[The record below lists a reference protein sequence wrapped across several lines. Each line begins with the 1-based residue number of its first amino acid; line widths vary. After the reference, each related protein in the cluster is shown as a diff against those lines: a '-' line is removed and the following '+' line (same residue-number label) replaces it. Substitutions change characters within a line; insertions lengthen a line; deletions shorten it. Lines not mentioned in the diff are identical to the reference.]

1 MTVDLAR
8 IKKVQDDLEAVVRAE
23 AAILKLGPSFP
34 AFVLLER
41 VPPRRGKKVHSFRKL
56 WLRRHEMSWRLLVES
71 GPEDLSRSPAFSLLE
86 HASRRVRLLA
96 LKALPELER
105 ALFPSS
111 ARTPSASSASATPR
125 RS

>member
-1 MTVDLAR
+1 MKA
-8 IKKVQDDLEAVVRAE
+8 
-23 AAILKLGPSFP
+23 GPPFP

-41 VPPRRGKKVHSFRKL
+41 AAPRRGKRGPHSLRKL
-56 WLRRHEMSWRLLVES
+56 WLRRHETSWRLFVES
-71 GPEDLSRSPAFSLLE
+71 GPEDISRRSTFSLLE
-86 HASRRVRLLA
+86 TSSRRIRLLA

-111 ARTPSASSASATPR
+111 AGMPSASSASTTPR